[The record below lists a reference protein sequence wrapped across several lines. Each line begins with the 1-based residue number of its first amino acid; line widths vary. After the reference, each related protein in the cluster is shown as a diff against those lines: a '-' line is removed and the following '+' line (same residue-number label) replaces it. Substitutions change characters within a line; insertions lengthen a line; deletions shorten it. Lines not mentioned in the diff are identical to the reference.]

1 MNQDKDTLGAPRGRG
16 GFGWYQA
23 DTAYYH
29 EGRLQKLV
37 ADTGVG
43 NLLFFDLLMREA
55 YASGGYY
62 LEWQDGGSDKAE
74 AVRLAVSLLGVSAGV
89 IEHDWLPYLL
99 RHGFFDREMFR
110 REGVL
115 TSRELQE
122 RYVKMCRY
130 WKRKMRIDARFCL
143 LTDDELSPRVRKPR
157 GEKLLPKDSAEL
169 LPTSAETKCTSAEM
183 LKTSAELERTSAET
197 DFTSAEML
205 KTSAETKKTSA
216 ELEKTSAETDFTS
229 AEMLKTSAEPQ
240 ARATVGIFDNN
251 NNDNDNSL
259 PLPPRGCEETE
270 GVTVDAVAEAVKRG
284 TSRREDLRR
293 IFAREEAGRAAVT
306 TDEELEGL
314 VEEFIATQRLE
325 AKRYRDLADALRH
338 LQYWLRMRLE
348 RRRAVELAAEAKVT
362 ECKTNTATG
371 YEQRQRGTTEGGG
384 GTDRKGGARRNSP
397 EEMARREAE
406 FQLRIC
412 RELAEGGG
420 EDAPP
425 PWL

>member
-29 EGRLQKLV
+29 EERLQKLV

-115 TSRELQE
+115 TSRELQTT
-122 RYVKMCRY
+122 YLKMCRR
-130 WKRKMRIDARFCL
+130 WRRKVELDGRLSLVDGDDLEQARKAC
-143 LTDDELSPRVRKPR
+143 TRRRRKTS
-157 GEKLLPKDSAEL
+157 KEL
-169 LPTSAETKCTSAEM
+169 LPGSDGVDLKMSAATEKMSAATEKDVGGTEKM
-183 LKTSAELERTSAET
+183 SAATE
-197 DFTSAEML
+197 
-205 KTSAETKKTSA
+205 
-216 ELEKTSAETDFTS
+216 
-229 AEMLKTSAEPQ
+229 KTSAEPQ

-251 NNDNDNSL
+251 NNDNDYSL

-371 YEQRQRGTTEGGG
+371 YEQRQRGTADEGG

>member
-1 MNQDKDTLGAPRGRG
+1 MNQAKDTLGAPRGRG

-99 RHGFFDREMFR
+99 RRGFFDREMFR

-157 GEKLLPKDSAEL
+157 GEKLLPKASAEL

-205 KTSAETKKTSA
+205 KTSAE
-216 ELEKTSAETDFTS
+216 
-229 AEMLKTSAEPQ
+229 PQ
-240 ARATVGIFDNN
+240 ARATVGIFDYN

-259 PLPPRGCEETE
+259 PLPPRGGEDTE

-384 GTDRKGGARRNSP
+384 GTDRKCGARRNSP

>member
-1 MNQDKDTLGAPRGRG
+1 MP
-16 GFGWYQA
+16 
-23 DTAYYH
+23 
-29 EGRLQKLV
+29 
-37 ADTGVG
+37 
-43 NLLFFDLLMREA
+43 
-55 YASGGYY
+55 
-62 LEWQDGGSDKAE
+62 
-74 AVRLAVSLLGVSAGV
+74 
-89 IEHDWLPYLL
+89 
-99 RHGFFDREMFR
+99 
-110 REGVL
+110 
-115 TSRELQE
+115 
-122 RYVKMCRY
+122 
-130 WKRKMRIDARFCL
+130 
-143 LTDDELSPRVRKPR
+143 
-157 GEKLLPKDSAEL
+157 
-169 LPTSAETKCTSAEM
+169 
-183 LKTSAELERTSAET
+183 
-197 DFTSAEML
+197 
-205 KTSAETKKTSA
+205 
-216 ELEKTSAETDFTS
+216 
-229 AEMLKTSAEPQ
+229 KTSAEPQ

-251 NNDNDNSL
+251 NDNNDYSL
-259 PLPPRGCEETE
+259 PLPPRGGEDTE

-371 YEQRQRGTTEGGG
+371 YEQRQRGTADEGG

-425 PWL
+425 PWV

>member
-99 RHGFFDREMFR
+99 RHGFFDRKMFR

-115 TSRELQE
+115 TSRELQTT
-122 RYVKMCRY
+122 YLKMCRR
-130 WKRKMRIDARFCL
+130 WRRKVELDGRLSLVDGDDLEQARKAC
-143 LTDDELSPRVRKPR
+143 TRRRRKTS
-157 GEKLLPKDSAEL
+157 KEL
-169 LPTSAETKCTSAEM
+169 LPGSDGVDLKMSAATEKMSAATEKDVGGTEKM
-183 LKTSAELERTSAET
+183 SAATE
-197 DFTSAEML
+197 
-205 KTSAETKKTSA
+205 
-216 ELEKTSAETDFTS
+216 
-229 AEMLKTSAEPQ
+229 KTSAEPQ

-251 NNDNDNSL
+251 NDNSL
-259 PLPPRGCEETE
+259 PLPPQGCDGTE

-348 RRRAVELAAEAKVT
+348 RRRAVELAAGAKVT
-362 ECKTNTATG
+362 ECNTNTATG
-371 YEQRQRGTTEGGG
+371 YEQRQRGTTDGGG

-425 PWL
+425 PWV

>member
-99 RHGFFDREMFR
+99 RRGFFDREMFR

-157 GEKLLPKDSAEL
+157 GEKLLPKASAEL
-169 LPTSAETKCTSAEM
+169 LPTSAETKC
-183 LKTSAELERTSAET
+183 
-197 DFTSAEML
+197 
-205 KTSAETKKTSA
+205 
-216 ELEKTSAETDFTS
+216 TS

-251 NNDNDNSL
+251 NNDNDYSL

-362 ECKTNTATG
+362 EFKTNTATG
-371 YEQRQRGTTEGGG
+371 YEQRQRGTTDEGG

-425 PWL
+425 PWV

>member
-1 MNQDKDTLGAPRGRG
+1 MNQAKDTLGAPRGRG

-99 RHGFFDREMFR
+99 RRGFFDREMFR

-157 GEKLLPKDSAEL
+157 GEKLLPKASAEL

-183 LKTSAELERTSAET
+183 LKNSAELER
-197 DFTSAEML
+197 
-205 KTSAETKKTSA
+205 
-216 ELEKTSAETDFTS
+216 TSAETDFTS

-240 ARATVGIFDNN
+240 ARATVGIFDYN
-251 NNDNDNSL
+251 NNDNNNSL

>member
-1 MNQDKDTLGAPRGRG
+1 MNQAKDTLGAPRGRG

-157 GEKLLPKDSAEL
+157 GEKLLPKASAEL

-197 DFTSAEML
+197 DFTSAEMP
-205 KTSAETKKTSA
+205 
-216 ELEKTSAETDFTS
+216 
-229 AEMLKTSAEPQ
+229 KTSAEPQ
-240 ARATVGIFDNN
+240 ARATVGIFDNDN
-251 NNDNDNSL
+251 NNDDNSL

-314 VEEFIATQRLE
+314 VEEFTATQRLE

-371 YEQRQRGTTEGGG
+371 YEQRQRGTTDEGG

-425 PWL
+425 PWV

>member
-99 RHGFFDREMFR
+99 RRGFFDREMFR

-157 GEKLLPKDSAEL
+157 GEKLLPKASAEL

-197 DFTSAEML
+197 DFTSAEMP
-205 KTSAETKKTSA
+205 
-216 ELEKTSAETDFTS
+216 
-229 AEMLKTSAEPQ
+229 KTSAEPQ

-251 NNDNDNSL
+251 NDNNDYSL

-384 GTDRKGGARRNSP
+384 GTDRKCGARRNSP

>member
-1 MNQDKDTLGAPRGRG
+1 MNQAKDTLGAPRGRG

-99 RHGFFDREMFR
+99 RRGFFDREMFR

-115 TSRELQE
+115 TSRELQTT
-122 RYVKMCRY
+122 YLKMCRR
-130 WKRKMRIDARFCL
+130 WRRKVELDGRLSLVDGDDLEQARKAC
-143 LTDDELSPRVRKPR
+143 TRRRRKTS
-157 GEKLLPKDSAEL
+157 KEL
-169 LPTSAETKCTSAEM
+169 LPGSDGVDLKMSAATEKMSAATE
-183 LKTSAELERTSAET
+183 
-197 DFTSAEML
+197 
-205 KTSAETKKTSA
+205 
-216 ELEKTSAETDFTS
+216 
-229 AEMLKTSAEPQ
+229 KTSAEPQ

-251 NNDNDNSL
+251 NDNNDYSL

-371 YEQRQRGTTEGGG
+371 YEQRQRGTTDGGG

-425 PWL
+425 PWV

>member
-1 MNQDKDTLGAPRGRG
+1 MNQAKDTLGAPRGRG

-99 RHGFFDREMFR
+99 RRGFFDREMFR

-157 GEKLLPKDSAEL
+157 GEKLLPKASAEL

-205 KTSAETKKTSA
+205 KTSAE
-216 ELEKTSAETDFTS
+216 
-229 AEMLKTSAEPQ
+229 PQ
-240 ARATVGIFDNN
+240 ARATVGIFDYN

-384 GTDRKGGARRNSP
+384 GTDRKCGARRNSP

-425 PWL
+425 PWV

>member
-99 RHGFFDREMFR
+99 RRGFFDREMFR

-157 GEKLLPKDSAEL
+157 GEKLLPKASAEL

-229 AEMLKTSAEPQ
+229 AEMPKTSAEPQ
-240 ARATVGIFDNN
+240 ARATVGIFDN
-251 NNDNDNSL
+251 
-259 PLPPRGCEETE
+259 
-270 GVTVDAVAEAVKRG
+270 K
-284 TSRREDLRR
+284 
-293 IFAREEAGRAAVT
+293 EAGRAAVT

-371 YEQRQRGTTEGGG
+371 YEQRQRGTTDGGG

-425 PWL
+425 PWV

>member
-1 MNQDKDTLGAPRGRG
+1 MAAEAVRGVLFGSLLPGCMNQDKDTLGAPRGRG

-115 TSRELQE
+115 TSRELQTT
-122 RYVKMCRY
+122 YLKMCRR
-130 WKRKMRIDARFCL
+130 WRRKVELDGRLSLVDGDDLEQARKAC
-143 LTDDELSPRVRKPR
+143 TRRRRKTS
-157 GEKLLPKDSAEL
+157 KEL
-169 LPTSAETKCTSAEM
+169 LPGSDGVDLKMSAATE
-183 LKTSAELERTSAET
+183 
-197 DFTSAEML
+197 
-205 KTSAETKKTSA
+205 
-216 ELEKTSAETDFTS
+216 
-229 AEMLKTSAEPQ
+229 KTSAEPQ

-251 NNDNDNSL
+251 NNDNDYSL

-371 YEQRQRGTTEGGG
+371 YEQRQRGTTDGGG

-425 PWL
+425 PWV

>member
-1 MNQDKDTLGAPRGRG
+1 MSQDKDTLGAPRGRG

-29 EGRLQKLV
+29 EERLQKLV

-99 RHGFFDREMFR
+99 RRGFFDREMFR

-157 GEKLLPKDSAEL
+157 GEKLLPKASAEL

-183 LKTSAELERTSAET
+183 LKTSAE
-197 DFTSAEML
+197 
-205 KTSAETKKTSA
+205 TK
-216 ELEKTSAETDFTS
+216 KTSAETDFTS
-229 AEMLKTSAEPQ
+229 AEMPKTSAEPQ

-251 NNDNDNSL
+251 NDNNDYSL

-371 YEQRQRGTTEGGG
+371 YEQRQRGTADEGG

-425 PWL
+425 PWV

>member
-1 MNQDKDTLGAPRGRG
+1 MNQAKDTLGAPRGRG

-99 RHGFFDREMFR
+99 RRGFFDREMFR

-157 GEKLLPKDSAEL
+157 GEKLLPKASAEL

-205 KTSAETKKTSA
+205 KTSAE
-216 ELEKTSAETDFTS
+216 
-229 AEMLKTSAEPQ
+229 PQ

-251 NNDNDNSL
+251 NDNDDNSL
-259 PLPPRGCEETE
+259 PLPPQGCDGTE

-371 YEQRQRGTTEGGG
+371 YEQRQRGTADEGG

-425 PWL
+425 PWV

>member
-1 MNQDKDTLGAPRGRG
+1 MNQAKDTLGAPRGRG

-99 RHGFFDREMFR
+99 RRGFFDREMFR

-115 TSRELQE
+115 TSRELQTT
-122 RYVKMCRY
+122 YLKMCRR
-130 WKRKMRIDARFCL
+130 WRRKVELDGRLSLVDGDDLEQARKAC
-143 LTDDELSPRVRKPR
+143 TRRRRKTS
-157 GEKLLPKDSAEL
+157 KEL
-169 LPTSAETKCTSAEM
+169 LPGSDGVDLKMSAATEKMSAATEKDVGGTEKM
-183 LKTSAELERTSAET
+183 SAATEKDVGGTEKMSAATE
-197 DFTSAEML
+197 
-205 KTSAETKKTSA
+205 
-216 ELEKTSAETDFTS
+216 
-229 AEMLKTSAEPQ
+229 KTSAEPQ
-240 ARATVGIFDNN
+240 ARATVGIFDYN

-259 PLPPRGCEETE
+259 PLPPRGCDGTE

-384 GTDRKGGARRNSP
+384 GTDRKCGARRNSP

-425 PWL
+425 PWV

>member
-99 RHGFFDREMFR
+99 RRGFFDREMFR

-157 GEKLLPKDSAEL
+157 GEKLLPKASAEL

-183 LKTSAELERTSAET
+183 LKTSAELE
-197 DFTSAEML
+197 
-205 KTSAETKKTSA
+205 KTSA

-240 ARATVGIFDNN
+240 ARATVGIFDYN

-371 YEQRQRGTTEGGG
+371 YEQRQRGTTDGGG
-384 GTDRKGGARRNSP
+384 GTDRKCGARRNSP

>member
-1 MNQDKDTLGAPRGRG
+1 MNQAKDTLGAPRGRG

-157 GEKLLPKDSAEL
+157 GEKLLPKASAEL

-183 LKTSAELERTSAET
+183 LKTSAE
-197 DFTSAEML
+197 
-205 KTSAETKKTSA
+205 
-216 ELEKTSAETDFTS
+216 
-229 AEMLKTSAEPQ
+229 PQ
-240 ARATVGIFDNN
+240 ARATVGIFDYN

>member
-1 MNQDKDTLGAPRGRG
+1 MNQAKDTLGAPRGRG

-99 RHGFFDREMFR
+99 RHGFFDRKMFR

-115 TSRELQE
+115 TSRELQTT
-122 RYVKMCRY
+122 YLKMCRR
-130 WKRKMRIDARFCL
+130 WRRKVELDGRLSLVDGDDLEQARKAC
-143 LTDDELSPRVRKPR
+143 TRRRRKTS
-157 GEKLLPKDSAEL
+157 KEL
-169 LPTSAETKCTSAEM
+169 LPGSDGVDLKMSAATEKMSAATEKDVGGTEKM
-183 LKTSAELERTSAET
+183 SAATE
-197 DFTSAEML
+197 
-205 KTSAETKKTSA
+205 
-216 ELEKTSAETDFTS
+216 
-229 AEMLKTSAEPQ
+229 KTSAEPQ
-240 ARATVGIFDNN
+240 ARATVGIFDND
-251 NNDNDNSL
+251 NNDNDYSL
-259 PLPPRGCEETE
+259 PLPPRGGEETE

-371 YEQRQRGTTEGGG
+371 YEQRQRGTTDGGG

-425 PWL
+425 PWV

>member
-99 RHGFFDREMFR
+99 RRGFFDREMFR

-157 GEKLLPKDSAEL
+157 GEKLLPKASAEL

-205 KTSAETKKTSA
+205 KTSAE
-216 ELEKTSAETDFTS
+216 
-229 AEMLKTSAEPQ
+229 PQ

-251 NNDNDNSL
+251 NNDNDYSL

-314 VEEFIATQRLE
+314 VEEFIATQQLE

-371 YEQRQRGTTEGGG
+371 YEQRQRGTTDEGG

-425 PWL
+425 PWV

>member
-157 GEKLLPKDSAEL
+157 GEKLLPKASAEL

-183 LKTSAELERTSAET
+183 LKTSAELE
-197 DFTSAEML
+197 
-205 KTSAETKKTSA
+205 
-216 ELEKTSAETDFTS
+216 KTSAETDFTS
-229 AEMLKTSAEPQ
+229 AELPKTSAEPQ
-240 ARATVGIFDNN
+240 ARATVGIFDNDN
-251 NNDNDNSL
+251 NNNDNSL

-314 VEEFIATQRLE
+314 VEEFTATQRLE

-371 YEQRQRGTTEGGG
+371 YEQRQRGTTDGGG

-425 PWL
+425 PWV

>member
-1 MNQDKDTLGAPRGRG
+1 MNQAKDTLGAPRGRG

-99 RHGFFDREMFR
+99 RHGFFDRGMFR

-115 TSRELQE
+115 TSRELQTT
-122 RYVKMCRY
+122 YLKMCRR
-130 WKRKMRIDARFCL
+130 WRRKVELDGRLSLVDGDDLEQARKAC
-143 LTDDELSPRVRKPR
+143 TRRRRKTS
-157 GEKLLPKDSAEL
+157 KEL
-169 LPTSAETKCTSAEM
+169 LPGSDGVDLKMSAATEKDVGGTEKMSAATEKM
-183 LKTSAELERTSAET
+183 SAAT
-197 DFTSAEML
+197 
-205 KTSAETKKTSA
+205 
-216 ELEKTSAETDFTS
+216 EKN
-229 AEMLKTSAEPQ
+229 SAEPQ

-251 NNDNDNSL
+251 DNNDDYSL

-325 AKRYRDLADALRH
+325 AKRYRDLADAMRH

-425 PWL
+425 PWV

>member
-1 MNQDKDTLGAPRGRG
+1 MNQAKDTLGAPRGRG

-99 RHGFFDREMFR
+99 RRGFFDREMFR

-157 GEKLLPKDSAEL
+157 GEKLLPKASAEL
-169 LPTSAETKCTSAEM
+169 LPTSAETKC
-183 LKTSAELERTSAET
+183 
-197 DFTSAEML
+197 TSAEML

-229 AEMLKTSAEPQ
+229 AEMPKTSAEPQ
-240 ARATVGIFDNN
+240 ARATVGIFDNDN
-251 NNDNDNSL
+251 NNDDNSL

-384 GTDRKGGARRNSP
+384 GTDRKCGARRNSP

-425 PWL
+425 PWV

>member
-99 RHGFFDREMFR
+99 RRGFFDREMFR

-197 DFTSAEML
+197 DFTSAEMP
-205 KTSAETKKTSA
+205 
-216 ELEKTSAETDFTS
+216 
-229 AEMLKTSAEPQ
+229 KTSAEPQ

-371 YEQRQRGTTEGGG
+371 YEQRQRGTTDGGG

-425 PWL
+425 PWV

>member
-1 MNQDKDTLGAPRGRG
+1 M
-16 GFGWYQA
+16 
-23 DTAYYH
+23 
-29 EGRLQKLV
+29 
-37 ADTGVG
+37 
-43 NLLFFDLLMREA
+43 
-55 YASGGYY
+55 
-62 LEWQDGGSDKAE
+62 
-74 AVRLAVSLLGVSAGV
+74 SAAT
-89 IEHDWLPYLL
+89 E
-99 RHGFFDREMFR
+99 
-110 REGVL
+110 
-115 TSRELQE
+115 
-122 RYVKMCRY
+122 
-130 WKRKMRIDARFCL
+130 
-143 LTDDELSPRVRKPR
+143 
-157 GEKLLPKDSAEL
+157 
-169 LPTSAETKCTSAEM
+169 
-183 LKTSAELERTSAET
+183 
-197 DFTSAEML
+197 
-205 KTSAETKKTSA
+205 
-216 ELEKTSAETDFTS
+216 
-229 AEMLKTSAEPQ
+229 KTSAEPQ

-251 NNDNDNSL
+251 NDNNDYSL

-371 YEQRQRGTTEGGG
+371 YEQRQRGTTDGGG

-425 PWL
+425 PWV

>member
-1 MNQDKDTLGAPRGRG
+1 MNQAKDTLGAPRGRG

-99 RHGFFDREMFR
+99 RRGFFDREMFR

-157 GEKLLPKDSAEL
+157 GEKLLPKASAEL

-197 DFTSAEML
+197 DFTSAEMP
-205 KTSAETKKTSA
+205 
-216 ELEKTSAETDFTS
+216 
-229 AEMLKTSAEPQ
+229 KTSAEPQ

-251 NNDNDNSL
+251 NNNDDNSL

-371 YEQRQRGTTEGGG
+371 YEQRQRGTTDEGG

-425 PWL
+425 PWV

>member
-1 MNQDKDTLGAPRGRG
+1 MNQAKDTLGAPRGRG

-115 TSRELQE
+115 TSRELQTT
-122 RYVKMCRY
+122 YLKMCRR
-130 WKRKMRIDARFCL
+130 WRRKVELDGRLSLVDGDDLEQARKAC
-143 LTDDELSPRVRKPR
+143 TRRRRKTS
-157 GEKLLPKDSAEL
+157 KEL
-169 LPTSAETKCTSAEM
+169 LPGSDGVDLKMSAATEKMSAATEKDVGGTEKM
-183 LKTSAELERTSAET
+183 SAATE
-197 DFTSAEML
+197 
-205 KTSAETKKTSA
+205 
-216 ELEKTSAETDFTS
+216 
-229 AEMLKTSAEPQ
+229 KTSAEPQ
-240 ARATVGIFDNN
+240 ARATVGIFDYN
-251 NNDNDNSL
+251 NNDNDYSL

-371 YEQRQRGTTEGGG
+371 YEQRQRGTTDGGG

-425 PWL
+425 PWV

>member
-99 RHGFFDREMFR
+99 RRGFFDREMFR

-157 GEKLLPKDSAEL
+157 GEKLLPKSSAEL

-183 LKTSAELERTSAET
+183 LKTSAELER
-197 DFTSAEML
+197 
-205 KTSAETKKTSA
+205 
-216 ELEKTSAETDFTS
+216 TSAETDFTS

-371 YEQRQRGTTEGGG
+371 YEQRQRGTTDEGG

-425 PWL
+425 PWV

>member
-115 TSRELQE
+115 TSRELQTT
-122 RYVKMCRY
+122 YLKMCRR
-130 WKRKMRIDARFCL
+130 WRRKVELDGRLSLVDGDDLEQARKAC
-143 LTDDELSPRVRKPR
+143 TRRRRKTS
-157 GEKLLPKDSAEL
+157 KEL
-169 LPTSAETKCTSAEM
+169 LPGSDGVDLKMSAATEKMSAATEKDVGGTEKM
-183 LKTSAELERTSAET
+183 SAATEI
-197 DFTSAEML
+197 
-205 KTSAETKKTSA
+205 
-216 ELEKTSAETDFTS
+216 
-229 AEMLKTSAEPQ
+229 TSAEPQ
-240 ARATVGIFDNN
+240 ARATVGIFDYN

-314 VEEFIATQRLE
+314 LEEFIATQRLE

-371 YEQRQRGTTEGGG
+371 YEQRQRGTTDGGG

-425 PWL
+425 PWV

>member
-115 TSRELQE
+115 TSRELQTT
-122 RYVKMCRY
+122 YLKMCRR
-130 WKRKMRIDARFCL
+130 WRRKVELDGRLSLVDGDDLEQARKAC
-143 LTDDELSPRVRKPR
+143 TRRRRKTS
-157 GEKLLPKDSAEL
+157 KEL
-169 LPTSAETKCTSAEM
+169 LPGSDGVDLKMSAATEKMSAATEKDVGGTEKM
-183 LKTSAELERTSAET
+183 SAATE
-197 DFTSAEML
+197 
-205 KTSAETKKTSA
+205 
-216 ELEKTSAETDFTS
+216 
-229 AEMLKTSAEPQ
+229 KTSAEPQ
-240 ARATVGIFDNN
+240 ARATVGIFDYN

-384 GTDRKGGARRNSP
+384 GTDRKCGARRNSP

>member
-157 GEKLLPKDSAEL
+157 GEKLLPKASAEL

-183 LKTSAELERTSAET
+183 LKTSAELER
-197 DFTSAEML
+197 
-205 KTSAETKKTSA
+205 
-216 ELEKTSAETDFTS
+216 TSAETDFTS

-384 GTDRKGGARRNSP
+384 GTDRKCGARRNSP

-425 PWL
+425 PWV